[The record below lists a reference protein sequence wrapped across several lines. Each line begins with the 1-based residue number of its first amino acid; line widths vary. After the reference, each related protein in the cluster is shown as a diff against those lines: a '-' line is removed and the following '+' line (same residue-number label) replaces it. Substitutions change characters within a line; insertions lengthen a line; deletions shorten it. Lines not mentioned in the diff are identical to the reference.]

1 MLDLR
6 HYINSLC
13 EPGCSLP
20 HGAWA
25 DGHIEPS
32 EFAAAATDE
41 MGRHIDK
48 RDVRQGYYRALRGVM
63 HFTHASGRG
72 ASPVTWVEW

>member
-1 MLDLR
+1 MTDLR

-13 EPGCSLP
+13 EPGGRA

-25 DGHIEPS
+25 DGHVEKS

-41 MGRHIDK
+41 MRRHIDK
-48 RDVRQGYYRALRGVM
+48 RDVRHGYYRVLRGVM
-63 HFTHASGRG
+63 HFTHAKGSG
-72 ASPVTWVEW
+72 ATPVTWAEW